1 MKRVAGERSP
11 ERPRLDCPVMWRLLS
26 GLMLVL
32 FALVPLPAGS
42 QMPPVDPRVPL
53 GQLLELVFEENSVIA
68 FEAEGGSIAQNLEIG
83 EQVYWHAAQGA
94 IGVVL
99 TDRRILAVSANS
111 GSFQEA
117 RYRRGESPPTEA
129 LLGDRVAIVAT
140 SERAVGFDG
149 GSGNLIEYR
158 FSPQESLVTAQ
169 TGANVV
175 VVVTDRKLLGLSPF
189 VGGFFPTPLFVRERV
204 ERINPSPNLVTVQ
217 TDHRYLTFRSDSTI
231 WTELNRP
238 LG

>member
-1 MKRVAGERSP
+1 
-11 ERPRLDCPVMWRLLS
+11 MWLLRAVT
-26 GLMLVL
+26 LMLL
-32 FALVPLPAGS
+32 ALVPLPAGS

-53 GQLLELVFEENSVIA
+53 GQLLELAFEENTVIA
-68 FEAEGGSIAQNLEIG
+68 FDAQGGSIAQNLELG
-83 EQVYWHAAQGA
+83 EQVYWHGAQGA
-94 IGVVL
+94 VGIVL
-99 TDRRILAVSANS
+99 TDRRILAIAANS

-117 RYRRGESPPTEA
+117 RYGRGESAPGEV
-129 LLGDRVAIVAT
+129 LLGDRVAIMAT
-140 SERAVGFDG
+140 SQRALGFDG

-158 FSPQESLVTAQ
+158 FSPQESLVTTG

-189 VGGFFPTPLFVRERV
+189 VGGFFTTPLFVRERV
-204 ERINPSPNLVTVQ
+204 ERISPSPNLVTVQ

>member
-1 MKRVAGERSP
+1 MKRGEREPQAS
-11 ERPRLDCPVMWRLLS
+11 RARLDSAAMWRWLRAALLT
-26 GLMLVL
+26 LI
-32 FALVPLPAGS
+32 AIAPLRAGS

-53 GQLLELVFEENSVIA
+53 GQLLELAFEENTVIA
-68 FEAEGGSIAQNLEIG
+68 FDAQGGSIAQNLELG
-83 EQVYWHAAQGA
+83 EEVHWYGTQGA
-94 IGVVL
+94 IGIVL
-99 TDRRILAVSANS
+99 TDRRILAVAANS

-117 RYRRGESPPTEA
+117 RYRRGESTPSEA

-158 FSPQESLVTAQ
+158 FGPQESLVAAQ

>member
-1 MKRVAGERSP
+1 MKRLLCCA
-11 ERPRLDCPVMWRLLS
+11 MWTWL
-26 GLMLVL
+26 
-32 FALVPLPAGS
+32 ALVPLPAGS

-68 FEAEGGSIAQNLEIG
+68 FDAQGGSIAQNLELG
-83 EQVYWHAAQGA
+83 ERVYWHGAQGA
-94 IGVVL
+94 VGVVL
-99 TDRRILAVSANS
+99 TDRRILAVAANS

-117 RYRRGESPPTEA
+117 RYGRGESGPGEA
-129 LLGDRVAIVAT
+129 LLGDRVAIIAT
-140 SERAVGFDG
+140 SERAIGFDG

-158 FSPQESLVTAQ
+158 FGPQESLVTTR

-189 VGGFFPTPLFVRERV
+189 VGGFFSTPLFVRERV

>member
-1 MKRVAGERSP
+1 MKRSEREPQASGA
-11 ERPRLDCPVMWRLLS
+11 RLDSAAMWRWLRAVLLI
-26 GLMLVL
+26 GI
-32 FALVPLPAGS
+32 AIAPLRAGS

-53 GQLLELVFEENSVIA
+53 GQLLELAFEENTVIA
-68 FEAEGGSIAQNLEIG
+68 FDAQGGSIAQNLELG
-83 EQVYWHAAQGA
+83 EEVQWYGTQGA
-94 IGVVL
+94 IGIVL
-99 TDRRILAVSANS
+99 TDRRILAVAANS
-111 GSFQEA
+111 GSFQEV
-117 RYRRGESPPTEA
+117 RYRRGESAPGEA

-158 FSPQESLVTAQ
+158 FGPQESLVTAS

-189 VGGFFPTPLFVRERV
+189 VGGFFPTPLFVRERI